1 MPNLLFMRRRLRYP
15 DTIIALP
22 EGYITFFNSA
32 RLSEHPY
39 DSLSTVT
46 ITASDAFG
54 GVTLANSGVGSSKP
68 YTVQIRPLFHQSRRI
83 AERIIADFNRYK
95 RLSVEQSA
103 SDANGLNSD
112 VTR

>member
-1 MPNLLFMRRRLRYP
+1 LRYP
-15 DTIIALP
+15 DTIIAMP

-46 ITASDAFG
+46 VTAADPFS

-68 YTVQIRPLFHQSRRI
+68 YTVPIRPGFHQSRAI

-95 RLSVEQSA
+95 RLSVERSA
-103 SDANGLNSD
+103 SDS
-112 VTR
+112 TR

>member
-1 MPNLLFMRRRLRYP
+1 MRRRLRYP

-46 ITASDAFG
+46 ITAADPFS
-54 GVTLANSGVGSSKP
+54 GVTLTNSGVGSRKP
-68 YTVQIRPLFHQSRRI
+68 YTVQIRPVFHQSHAI

-95 RLSVEQSA
+95 RLSAEQST
-103 SDANGLNSD
+103 SDAGAPD
-112 VTR
+112 ADGIH